1 MIPEWKIDSTPKEV
15 ISQRKDKKHMLRF
28 LGKMGETPKCI
39 GRILAVGSSYERK
52 SKEHFCKVE
61 ALG

>member
-1 MIPEWKIDSTPKEV
+1 MIPEWKIDGTPKEA

-28 LGKMGETPKCI
+28 LGKVGETLEYT
-39 GRILAVGSSYERK
+39 GRILAVGIGYERK